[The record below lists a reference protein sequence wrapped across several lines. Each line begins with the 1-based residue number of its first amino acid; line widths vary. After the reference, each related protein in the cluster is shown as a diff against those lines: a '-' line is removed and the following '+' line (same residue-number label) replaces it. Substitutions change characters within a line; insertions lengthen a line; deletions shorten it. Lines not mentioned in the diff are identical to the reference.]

1 MQCFVCAKDIVLISH
16 DPYFE
21 ELAMYGTD
29 LHVTTLKNISLKA
42 YMYCAIETQ
51 TGRGSSI

>member
-1 MQCFVCAKDIVLISH
+1 MQCFVCAKDIVQISH

-21 ELAMYGTD
+21 ELAMYGKD
-29 LHVTTLKNISLKA
+29 LHVTTLENISLKA